1 MPTYTTFVKPEELQR
16 LHLFQG
22 VQLEPLQ
29 EQLDSC
35 SVREIEAGETLIA
48 RGQTNS
54 YLYLLIAGRLRVYL
68 DTMGETLSIIEA
80 GESVGEISIIDK
92 QPTTA
97 HVVAETRCRVLVM
110 GEAVLWSMV
119 SSSHAVAINI
129 LSLLASRLRDSNMRL
144 NESQKREREL
154 RYKSVVDSLTG
165 LYNKSWIEGEL
176 DERLTV
182 AEEIDRRYSLLMID
196 VDNFQKYNDENGKLA
211 GDRALHA
218 LAQTLLNNLRP
229 MDTAIRYGGEEFVA
243 ILPETDADTGLQ
255 VAEDLRLMMKDEP
268 IRMADGKSLPHVTVS
283 IGVAAQHRGDKSQ
296 DLIARAEAALQVAK
310 DSGRN
315 NVSVG
320 EREANS

>member
-35 SVREIEAGETLIA
+35 SVRELEAGETLIA
-48 RGQTNS
+48 RGQTNT

-97 HVVAETRCRVLVM
+97 HVVAETRCRLLVM
-110 GEAVLWSMV
+110 SEAVLWSMV
-119 SSSHAVAINI
+119 SSSHAVSINM
-129 LSLLASRLRDSNMRL
+129 LSLLASRLRASNTRL
-144 NESQKREREL
+144 TESQKREREL
-154 RYKSVVDSLTG
+154 KYKTLVDSLTG
-165 LYNKSWIEGEL
+165 LYNRSWIDEEL
-176 DERLTV
+176 EDRLQV
-182 AEEIDRRYSLLMID
+182 AEEIDKRYSLLMLDI
-196 VDNFQKYNDENGKLA
+196 DNFQQYNDEHGTLA
-211 GDRALHA
+211 GDRALYS

-255 VAEDLRLMMKDEP
+255 VAEDLRLMMKDVD
-268 IRMADGKSLPHVTVS
+268 IRLADGKPLPHVTVS
-283 IGVAAQHRGDKSQ
+283 IGVAAQHQGDKPD
-296 DLIARAEAALQVAK
+296 DLIERAEAALKVAK

-320 EREANS
+320 ESEATG